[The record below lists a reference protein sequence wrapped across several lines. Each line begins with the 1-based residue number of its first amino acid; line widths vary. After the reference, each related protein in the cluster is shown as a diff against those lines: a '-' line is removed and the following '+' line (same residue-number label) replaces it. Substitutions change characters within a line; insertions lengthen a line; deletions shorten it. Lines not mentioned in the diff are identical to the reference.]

1 MANPRDQVFIS
12 YSHKD
17 RNLFD
22 KLQISLK
29 PLVRDKKIIVWDDTK
44 IQSGEKWREEI
55 EQAIAS
61 AKVAVLLVSPDFLA
75 SDFIAEHE
83 LPPLLEAAQKEG
95 LTILWVALRHSL
107 YAETKIGS
115 YQAVNDPARPLASLS
130 AASRERELVRICL
143 KIKAAVTLPEE
154 EETRSRTYSDP
165 EVFSSDFRRHLAVTS
180 EELLS
185 EDYQGGVE
193 HDKEELIT
201 ARRDEQVSLSSSN
214 LLSLTGFA
222 YPKPDWLT
230 EDVESSINDI
240 AKAAFVLLAFDRAG
254 SGAWGKTYLY
264 RLRTSNKKLP
274 LVGGS
279 LTGTPFALIA
289 LASYAKQS
297 ESTISKWAS
306 HPLLETLSRFLTDGQ
321 YLHDAERIGQV
332 SGPEF
337 EPLHHLAGGCL
348 TNLLLA
354 NLAGQEKTLKF
365 LCETPPLLPYAQA
378 TVSRTLLQASNLY
391 LSDSKI
397 HRRFM
402 SKYRKNLEALISSG
416 NSAVTPSRIWAH
428 SYGYHVE
435 TFNQWG
441 ALWWILPGIALQATP
456 LKLRQALDSIS
467 RRFLLTQSAAEATGL
482 SLLPNK
488 LDNLGQGLGKQV
500 FGTGMALVSWRTLEL
515 YGPMSTPHDKEQSQ
529 RMLNRIINSVPEI
542 IESPCFHSDEEPESL
557 EGYLAWAGLC
567 LVAASLGIHIT
578 PEDCQKALSLAEE
591 LSNATK
597 GELSPEQLQELYQG
611 VINENGLFTNLT
623 ALSLAKAATRITM
636 LYKVV
641 LQEGCT

>member
-1 MANPRDQVFIS
+1 MTDPPQRDQVFIS

-61 AKVAVLLVSPDFLA
+61 AKVAVLLVSPEFLA

-95 LTILWVALRHSL
+95 LTILWIALRHSL
-107 YAETKIGS
+107 YTETEIGS

-130 AASRERELVRICL
+130 ATSRERELVRICL
-143 KIKAAVTLPEE
+143 QIKAVVTLPEE
-154 EETRSRTYSDP
+154 EM
-165 EVFSSDFRRHLAVTS
+165 TS

-185 EDYQGGVE
+185 EDYQGGVD

-201 ARRDEQVSLSSSN
+201 DRRDEQVSLSISD

-230 EDVESSINDI
+230 EDVESSISDI
-240 AKAAFVLLAFDRAG
+240 AKAAFALLAFDRAD
-254 SGAWGKTYLY
+254 SGTWGKTYLY
-264 RLRTSNKKLP
+264 RLKTSNKKLP

-297 ESTISKWAS
+297 ESTIAKWAS

-321 YLHDAERIGQV
+321 YLHDEERIGQI

-337 EPLHHLAGGCL
+337 EPLHHLAGGYL

-354 NLAGQEKTLKF
+354 NPAGQEKTLKF
-365 LCETPPLLPYAQA
+365 LCETPPLLPSAQA
-378 TVSRTLLQASNLY
+378 TVSRTLLQASKLY
-391 LSDSKI
+391 PNDSKI
-397 HRRFM
+397 HRRFTL
-402 SKYRKNLEALISSG
+402 KYRRNLDALISSG

-441 ALWWILPGIALQATP
+441 ALWWILPSIALQDTP

-467 RRFLLTQSAAEATGL
+467 RQFLLTQAATESTGL

-500 FGTGMALVSWRTLEL
+500 FGTGMALLSWRTLEL

-529 RMLNRIINSVPEI
+529 RMLNRIINSAPEI
-542 IESPCFHSDEEPESL
+542 IESPCFHMDEEPESL

-567 LVAASLGIHIT
+567 LVAASLGIHIA
-578 PEDCQKALSLAEE
+578 PEDCQKALSLVEE
-591 LSNATK
+591 LANATK
-597 GELSPEQLQELYQG
+597 GELSPEHLQELYKG
-611 VINENGLFTNLT
+611 VIDENGLFTNLT
-623 ALSLAKAATRITM
+623 AQSVAKAATRITM
-636 LYKVV
+636 LYKIV
-641 LQEGCT
+641 LQEGCA